1 MSRNASGTGHPA
13 AWFVGQATSDK
24 DLPKVAKNEHEHV
37 ILETRITTKSGP
49 LAIGMVVV
57 GQTEG

>member
-1 MSRNASGTGHPA
+1 
-13 AWFVGQATSDK
+13 VGQATSDK
-24 DLPKVAKNEHEHV
+24 DLPKIVKNEHEHV